1 MQEAQPSAETSPPVA
16 PPPTASGS
24 NGRSMI
30 EVEDLHKTYVMGDME
45 VHALRGVSLK
55 ITQGEMVAIMGP
67 SGSGKSTMMDILGC
81 LSKPT
86 SGSYVLEEVSISAVS
101 DNQLA
106 ELRNRKIG
114 FVFQSFNLLPRM
126 SALHNVELPLIYAGT
141 SRRERRRR
149 AIQALEAVQLGDRVH
164 HKSNELSGGQ
174 IQRVAI
180 ARALVTDPAIIFA
193 DEPTGNLDS
202 RTSTDIMQLFTELH
216 ANGNTMVLVTHEP
229 DIAGY
234 CQRIIRLRDGEIE
247 SDEWIKEMSPLA
259 KSIHGERAISAPPT
273 HSGDDD

>member
-1 MQEAQPSAETSPPVA
+1 
-16 PPPTASGS
+16 
-24 NGRSMI
+24 MI
-30 EVEDLHKTYVMGDME
+30 NVEDLHKTYVMGDME
-45 VHALRGVSLK
+45 VHALRGVTLQ

-86 SGSYVLEEVSISAVS
+86 SGTYVLEEVNIGSVS
-101 DNQLA
+101 DNRLA

-149 AIQALEAVQLGDRVH
+149 AIQSLEAVQLGDRVH

-202 RTSTDIMQLFTELH
+202 RTSTDIMNLFTELH
-216 ANGNTMVLVTHEP
+216 ATGNTIVLVTHEP
-229 DIAGY
+229 DVASY
-234 CQRIIRLRDGEIE
+234 CQRIIRLRDGVIE
-247 SDEWIKEMSPLA
+247 SDEWIREMSPLA
-259 KSIHGERAISAPPT
+259 KEIHGERAISAPPT